1 MSDLKLAY
9 DTIINKQSAYTD
21 YWKYYL
27 GEHPL
32 VYANDRLREVFAG
45 VQIKFTQNWC
55 GVVVDSIK
63 ERLNLSGF
71 SVPEAAQDVM
81 DALWDANELNL
92 ESDDLHEAALVCG
105 EAFLIV
111 WPGETGQVEIYYNDP
126 RLCHVFYEA
135 SRPRVVRFAAKL
147 WQDDAGLA
155 RLTLYYPDR
164 LEYYVSASKLES
176 VTNAS
181 AFQPDPELP
190 VADNPY
196 GAVPVFRFVS
206 RRQGIGDLQDVT
218 PIQNGINK
226 LLTDMM
232 VAAEYGAF
240 RQRWVISNSDVE
252 NLRNAP
258 NEIWNIPSGDGIGQG
273 TSVGEFN
280 ATDLGNYLDSINQL
294 SLSIAE
300 ITRLPKHYFYSQGGD
315 PSGEALIAMESPLI
329 RKVEKRIERY
339 TATWK
344 KAVAFALQV
353 SGVTVD
359 MNDIEPVYQA
369 AATVQPRTEAEI
381 RVLNIQSGIPL
392 RTTLKR
398 EGWSAQEIDEMEA
411 EKESGAAELGDA
423 LLGAFDKN
431 QEGAEQ

>member
-21 YWKYYL
+21 NWKYYL
-27 GEHPL
+27 GDHPL

-71 SVPEAAQDVM
+71 SVPDAIQDEM
-81 DALWDANELNL
+81 DAIWDANELSL

-105 EAFLIV
+105 EAFLII
-111 WPGETGQVEIYYNDP
+111 WPDETGQVEIYYNDP
-126 RLCHVFYEA
+126 RMCHVFYEA

-147 WQDDAGLA
+147 WQDDEGLA

-181 AFQPDPELP
+181 AFQPDQELP
-190 VADNPY
+190 TAVNPY
-196 GAVPVFRFVS
+196 GVVPVFRFVS

-315 PSGEALIAMESPLI
+315 PSGEALIAMEAPLI